1 VTDGKPHDELHE
13 STGAYVV
20 GALTD
25 EDRAAFEAHLATCGP
40 CREEVRAFREVVRG
54 LDLAVEQ
61 HAPPAAL
68 RERVLAG
75 TARPAVARVDAPAAR
90 RVSPAY
96 WMAAAA
102 AAAAVLVGVYAA
114 TLRGRVQSLED
125 ELLVLRSETSTLRRD
140 LEQARTRTAIAE
152 RMTFVLAANDMRRVD
167 LTGQVAA
174 PSAAGRALWS
184 PSSGLIFSADL
195 PPAPADR
202 VYQLWVVTATGPV
215 SAGLLTETPQGGLAL
230 VSGAIE
236 AGDPPALAVTLE
248 PAGGVPAPTGPMYL
262 VGKI

>member
-1 VTDGKPHDELHE
+1 MTDGMAHDELHE
-13 STGAYVV
+13 STGAYVL

-25 EDRAAFEAHLATCGP
+25 EDRASFEAHLAGCAA
-40 CREEVRAFREVVRG
+40 CREEVRSFREVVRG

-61 HAPPAAL
+61 HVPPAAL

-75 TARPAVARVDAPAAR
+75 AARLAAPRADAPASR
-90 RVSPAY
+90 RVSPAS
-96 WMAAAA
+96 WATAAA
-102 AAAAVLVGVYAA
+102 AAAAVLIGLYAA

-125 ELLVLRSETSTLRRD
+125 ELLALRSETSTLRRD
-140 LEQARTRTAIAE
+140 LEQARTRTSVAE

-167 LTGQVAA
+167 LTGQAAA
-174 PSAAGRALWS
+174 PTAVGRALWS
-184 PSSGLIFSADL
+184 RSSGLIFSADL

-202 VYQLWVVTATGPV
+202 VYQLWVVTAAGPV
-215 SAGLLTETPQGGLAL
+215 SAGLLTETPQGGLTL

-236 AGDPPALAVTLE
+236 AGDPQALAVTLE

>member
-1 VTDGKPHDELHE
+1 MTDGMAHDELHE
-13 STGAYVV
+13 STGAYVL
-20 GALTD
+20 GALTV
-25 EDRAAFEAHLATCGP
+25 EERAAFETHLATCDA

-54 LDLAVEQ
+54 LDLAVDQ

-68 RERVLAG
+68 RERVIAS
-75 TARPAVARVDAPAAR
+75 TARLRVAGVDPPAAR
-90 RVSPAY
+90 RVSAAY
-96 WMAAAA
+96 WMTAAA
-102 AAAAVLVGVYAA
+102 AAAAVSVGIYAA

-125 ELLVLRSETSTLRRD
+125 ELLALRSETSTLRRD
-140 LEQARTRTAIAE
+140 LEQARTRTAVAE

-167 LTGQVAA
+167 LTGQAAA

-195 PPAPADR
+195 PPAPSDR
-202 VYQLWVVTATGPV
+202 AYQLWVVTATGPV
-215 SAGLLTETPQGGLAL
+215 SAGLLTETPQGGLTL
-230 VSGAIE
+230 VSNTIE
-236 AGDPPALAVTLE
+236 AADPQALAVTLE